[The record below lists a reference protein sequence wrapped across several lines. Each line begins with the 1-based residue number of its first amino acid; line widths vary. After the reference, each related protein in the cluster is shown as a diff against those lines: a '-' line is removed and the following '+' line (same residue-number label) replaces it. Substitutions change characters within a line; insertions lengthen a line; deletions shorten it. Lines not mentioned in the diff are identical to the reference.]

1 MGVTPDLTLT
11 GAVEGLLLRGSPV
24 NVDFLGLAVPGVY
37 TARDTRPANQR
48 NGPYLVAP
56 VDCWPEDFNGS
67 SEMIRSCKSEETTL
81 DLTHPLGLATAL
93 HYLRE
98 RGHDLAWAARW
109 PDVVAWSVLA
119 VARGG
124 EPPRCV
130 LDEWRTERLVCGRN
144 TPGADE
150 HGNVECATRSY
161 KAAPRRFGSWRR
173 ASVTPDGWYLETTE
187 RIPDGGSATISYVK
201 GPETG
206 DAGRAVADAAALAAG
221 YALLNDDSTLTLP
234 SLPEVPNV

>member
-109 PDVVAWSVLA
+109 PDVVAWSVLS

-124 EPPRCV
+124 HPIIAVGGQWMPQSGVGSKGWIRLCVASRHGDRPP
-130 LDEWRTERLVCGRN
+130 LG
-144 TPGADE
+144 TPCRVGS
-150 HGNVECATRSY
+150 GLIL
-161 KAAPRRFGSWRR
+161 AAS
-173 ASVTPDGWYLETTE
+173 ASK
-187 RIPDGGSATISYVK
+187 RK
-201 GPETG
+201 GE
-206 DAGRAVADAAALAAG
+206 DAAALAAN